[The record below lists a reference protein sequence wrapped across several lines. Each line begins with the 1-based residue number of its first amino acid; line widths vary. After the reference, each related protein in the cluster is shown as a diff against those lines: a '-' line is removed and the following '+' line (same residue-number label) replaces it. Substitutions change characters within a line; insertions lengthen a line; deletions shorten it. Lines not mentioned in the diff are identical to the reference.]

1 MTKPYPLPGP
11 VARSL
16 AVVGDRW
23 TLLLIRELLVAPA
36 TYSELARRLVAIP
49 TNLLADRL
57 RLLEQEGIL
66 IPERRPYELAEKG
79 RDLAPVLAGLAVWGQ
94 RHYGEPT
101 SALATHAGCG
111 GRVVLRSTCAQCD
124 AQVGPSELD
133 LHEIWPEPAPVAS
146 VGRPGRN

>member
-1 MTKPYPLPGP
+1 MAKPYPLPGP

-57 RLLEQEGIL
+57 RVLEQEGIL
-66 IPERRPYELAEKG
+66 VPEGRPYELSEKG

-101 SALATHAGCG
+101 SALASHAGCG
-111 GRVVLRSTCAQCD
+111 GRVVLRSTCTQCD
-124 AQVGPSELD
+124 AHVGPAELD
-133 LHEIWPEPAPVAS
+133 LHEVWPEAAPAGHAAR
-146 VGRPGRN
+146 G

>member
-36 TYSELARRLVAIP
+36 SYSELARRLVAIP

-57 RLLEQEGIL
+57 RLLEQEQIL
-66 IPERRPYELAEKG
+66 VPGRRPYELARKG

-101 SALATHAGCG
+101 SALATHSGCG
-111 GRVVLRSTCAQCD
+111 GRVVLRSTCAQCGAQPVD
-124 AQVGPSELD
+124 AADLD
-133 LHEIWPEPAPVAS
+133 LHEVMAEPAR
-146 VGRPGRN
+146 GT

>member
-36 TYSELARRLVAIP
+36 SYSDLARRLVAIP

-57 RLLEQEGIL
+57 RLLEQEEIL
-66 IPERRPYELAEKG
+66 IPARRPYELAQKG

-94 RHYGEPT
+94 RHYGEPA

-111 GRVVLRSTCAQCD
+111 GRVVLRSTCALCGS
-124 AQVGPSELD
+124 QVVAADLD
-133 LHEIWPEPAPVAS
+133 LHEVCDRPATPPPPAF
-146 VGRPGRN
+146 RR

>member
-1 MTKPYPLPGP
+1 MPKPYPLPGP

-36 TYSELARRLVAIP
+36 SYTELARKLIAIP

-57 RLLEQEGIL
+57 RLLEQERLL
-66 IPERRPYELAEKG
+66 IPGRRPYELSQKG
-79 RDLAPVLAGLAVWGQ
+79 RDLAPVLAALAAWGQ

-101 SALATHAGCG
+101 SALATHADCG
-111 GRVVLRSTCAQCD
+111 GRVALRSTCTLCG
-124 AQVGPSELD
+124 AQVTASDLD
-133 LHEIWPEPAPVAS
+133 LHEVYATSSRPADHA
-146 VGRPGRN
+146 GT